1 VNQLSNI
8 ASFAKSRNIKLVLI
22 KEAWFINQNFQNQ
35 IKKLSKNQLID
46 KLMNYKK
53 SDYQNKDELFWMLTN
68 EILNK
73 NLDEVK
79 ISNPSVLIADPLSE
93 LYKFNKEI
101 NFKNDGLHLNING
114 NRIIANKVFN
124 KIKNE
129 L

>member
-1 VNQLSNI
+1 MNQLSNI

>member
-1 VNQLSNI
+1 
-8 ASFAKSRNIKLVLI
+8 
-22 KEAWFINQNFQNQ
+22 
-35 IKKLSKNQLID
+35 
-46 KLMNYKK
+46 
-53 SDYQNKDELFWMLTN
+53 MLTN

>member
-22 KEAWFINQNFQNQ
+22 KEAWFINQNSQNQ